1 VRYTG
6 ATSGDAQNTFE
17 VPGYTL
23 VDAMLSYDFGK
34 ANNGLQGL
42 SAQLNVKNLTD
53 KYYVAGCFATVACL
67 LGTGRTV
74 TADLTY
80 RW

>member
-1 VRYTG
+1 MM
-6 ATSGDAQNTFE
+6 A
-17 VPGYTL
+17 
-23 VDAMLSYDFGK
+23 YDFGK
-34 ANNGLQGL
+34 ADKSLQGL
-42 SAQLNVKNLTD
+42 STQLNVKNLAD